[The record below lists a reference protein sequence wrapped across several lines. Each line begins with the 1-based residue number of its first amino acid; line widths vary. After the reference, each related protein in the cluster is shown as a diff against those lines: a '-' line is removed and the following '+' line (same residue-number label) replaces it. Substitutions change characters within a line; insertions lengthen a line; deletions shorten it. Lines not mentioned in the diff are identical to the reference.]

1 MAQSTRNRVGSI
13 YSKLGTFAAVFV
25 LALGIHMDTSAIV
38 SHSLPDPRWQSAAP
52 AKAPMSSNIV
62 MYATADGAYHYPSH
76 PTPYLFLCNFSSV
89 GHYRLNRQRVQ
100 TAHRL
105 FYFLNKGDELE
116 ICFPRKQ
123 ITETLLVLFDE
134 ELVREAAYASSHTCA
149 HLLEY
154 PYEEA
159 SFNFEVPSIP
169 FLSDSVLAAT
179 LDRFRYGRR
188 QRSFDAPS
196 RSFDAPSF
204 VRELLGSLLR
214 TCRASTSD
222 MDRIKSKKSA
232 TRAELF
238 KRLTIARSF
247 MEDNALCPVTIDQIA
262 KEACLNRFYFIELF
276 RTVYGDTPHQYL
288 RRIQLE
294 NAYSLLKT
302 GHYSVGSVC
311 HMVGFQSMGS
321 FSNLFKRH
329 YGCLP
334 SALGKR
340 L

>member
-1 MAQSTRNRVGSI
+1 MAQSTRNRTGSL

-25 LALGIHMDTSAIV
+25 LALCVHMDTSAIV
-38 SHSLPDPRWQSAAP
+38 SHTLPDPRWQGA
-52 AKAPMSSNIV
+52 AKAQTSSNIV
-62 MYATADGAYHYPSH
+62 MYATAEGAYHYPSH

-149 HLLEY
+149 HLLED
-154 PYEEA
+154 PYAEA
-159 SFNFEVPSIP
+159 SFNFEAPSIP

-179 LDRFRYGRR
+179 LDRFRYGRQ
-188 QRSFDAPS
+188 QRCFNAPS

-204 VRELLGSLLR
+204 VRELLGGLLR
-214 TCRASTSD
+214 TCCAATSE

-311 HMVGFQSMGS
+311 HMVGFQSLGS
-321 FSNLFKRH
+321 FSNLFKKQ
-329 YGCLP
+329 YGFLP
-334 SALGKR
+334 SALGKM

>member
-1 MAQSTRNRVGSI
+1 
-13 YSKLGTFAAVFV
+13 
-25 LALGIHMDTSAIV
+25 MDTSAIV
-38 SHSLPDPRWQSAAP
+38 SHTLPDPRRHSEAGAP
-52 AKAPMSSNIV
+52 TSSNMV
-62 MYATADGAYHYPSH
+62 MYATADGAYHYPNH
-76 PTPYLFLCNFSSV
+76 PTPYLFLCNFSSI
-89 GHYRLNRQRVQ
+89 GYYRLNRKRIQ

-123 ITETLLVLFDE
+123 TTETLLVLFDE
-134 ELVREAAYASSHTCA
+134 QLVREAAYASSHTCSY
-149 HLLEY
+149 LLEY
-154 PYEEA
+154 PYAEA
-159 SFNFEVPSIP
+159 SFTLEVPSIP
-169 FLSDSVLAAT
+169 FLSDSVLTAT
-179 LDRFRYGRR
+179 LDSFRYGRR
-188 QRSFDAPS
+188 QRSFN
-196 RSFDAPSF
+196 APSF
-204 VRELLGSLLR
+204 VGEVLGSLLR
-214 TCRASTSD
+214 ACRAATSD
-222 MDRIKSKKSA
+222 MDRLTSKKSA
-232 TRAELF
+232 TRAELL

-311 HMVGFQSMGS
+311 HMVGFQSLGS
-321 FSNLFKRH
+321 FSNLFKKQ
-329 YGCLP
+329 YGFLP
-334 SALGKR
+334 SSLGKM

>member
-1 MAQSTRNRVGSI
+1 M
-13 YSKLGTFAAVFV
+13 K
-25 LALGIHMDTSAIV
+25 D
-38 SHSLPDPRWQSAAP
+38 
-52 AKAPMSSNIV
+52 
-62 MYATADGAYHYPSH
+62 
-76 PTPYLFLCNFSSV
+76 
-89 GHYRLNRQRVQ
+89 RQRGSNS
-100 TAHRL
+100 ASP

-123 ITETLLVLFDE
+123 ITETLLVLFE
-134 ELVREAAYASSHTCA
+134 EQLVREAAYAASHTCA

-154 PYEEA
+154 PDAEA
-159 SFNFEVPSIP
+159 SFNFEAPSIP
-169 FLSDSVLAAT
+169 FLSDSALAAM

-188 QRSFDAPS
+188 QRCFNAAS
-196 RSFDAPSF
+196 RSADAPSF

-214 TCRASTSD
+214 TCRAARSE

-262 KEACLNRFYFIELF
+262 KAACLNRFYFMELF
-276 RTVYGDTPHQYL
+276 KTVYGDTPHQYL

-294 NAYSLLKT
+294 KAYGLLKT

-311 HMVGFQSMGS
+311 HLVGFQSLGS
-321 FSNLFKRH
+321 FSILFKKQ
-329 YGCLP
+329 YGFLP
-334 SALGKR
+334 SSLGKR